1 MTVQPGDMPCQWVR
15 DTTALA
21 QMAELIAKEDFV
33 AVDTEFRRR
42 DTFYPEVALLQ
53 LSAAGQCWL
62 IDPLTLT
69 DTQPLQALF
78 QQTDLVK
85 VLHSASEDLEVFE
98 RWLGVLPRPMVDT
111 QKAAAM
117 LGLGFGLSYRDL
129 VQNLLSVDVAKD
141 ETQSDWLVRPLTD
154 AQCHYA
160 MQDVIFLAQCWPI
173 LATRAEGSG
182 CLPWV
187 LEESAGMVTG
197 GRGPLAKFKSAWKL
211 NSQQLSV
218 LLDLID
224 WRENQAR
231 HRDRPR
237 NWILHDKVI
246 LDIAKKIP
254 TSMPQLADADAIP
267 AGVLRKEGKRLLA
280 LVEAASER
288 GLTDPPAPLPTPVNS
303 RVRKLAKSLVPAMGL
318 IATELGMN
326 AEILMPSRELE
337 LLASFASGTSSLPRP
352 PHWQG
357 WRKSTVI
364 EPLELEAQRLLGGH
378 MHAG

>member
-1 MTVQPGDMPCQWVR
+1 MTVQPDDMPCQWVR
-15 DTTALA
+15 DAKALG

-69 DTQPLQALF
+69 DTQALQALF
-78 QQTDLVK
+78 QQTDLIK

-173 LATRAEGSG
+173 LATRAEACG

-187 LEESAGMVTG
+187 FEESAGMVTG

-211 NSQQLSV
+211 NSQQLAV

-231 HRDRPR
+231 QRDRPR

-267 AGVLRKEGKRLLA
+267 AGVVRKEGKRLLA

-288 GLTDPPAPLPTPVNS
+288 GLTDPPAPLPTPANS

-318 IATELGMN
+318 IAEELGMN
-326 AEILMPSRELE
+326 VEILMPSRELE
-337 LLASFASGTSSLPRP
+337 LLASFASGTISLPRP

-357 WRKSTVI
+357 WRKLAVI

>member
-1 MTVQPGDMPCQWVR
+1 
-15 DTTALA
+15 
-21 QMAELIAKEDFV
+21 
-33 AVDTEFRRR
+33 
-42 DTFYPEVALLQ
+42 
-53 LSAAGQCWL
+53 
-62 IDPLTLT
+62 
-69 DTQPLQALF
+69 
-78 QQTDLVK
+78 
-85 VLHSASEDLEVFE
+85 
-98 RWLGVLPRPMVDT
+98 
-111 QKAAAM
+111 
-117 LGLGFGLSYRDL
+117 
-129 VQNLLSVDVAKD
+129 
-141 ETQSDWLVRPLTD
+141 
-154 AQCHYA
+154 
-160 MQDVIFLAQCWPI
+160 
-173 LATRAEGSG
+173 
-182 CLPWV
+182 
-187 LEESAGMVTG
+187 MVTG

-288 GLTDPPAPLPTPVNS
+288 GLTDPPAPLPAPANS